1 MGRQKAVALT
11 KVEFEFMDVAWS
23 AAEVTTDD
31 IQARLSRRGRHLTGG
46 SIRKILSI
54 LMRKGF
60 LTRRQDGNTFY
71 YRTVVPRDAARRGL
85 VTDLLERAFGGSAG
99 LMVAA
104 LLESQKVR
112 REDVDE
118 IKCLIARHEREG
130 RP

>member
-1 MGRQKAVALT
+1 MGRRKTMALT
-11 KVEFEFMDVAWS
+11 RVELEFMGIAWS
-23 AAEVTTDD
+23 AAEVTTED
-31 IQARLSRRGRHLTGG
+31 IQVRLSRKGRLLTGG

-54 LMRKGF
+54 LVRKGF

-71 YRTVVPRDAARRGL
+71 YKPVVPRETARKGL
-85 VTDLLERAFGGSAG
+85 VMDLLERAFGGSAG

-104 LLESQKVR
+104 LLQSEKVR

-118 IKCLIARHEREG
+118 IKRLIATHEKEG